1 MRIFALVLFVLFLLF
16 AVFARWFFVCDI
28 LGQCQPEPPAAPV
41 VEDIRAKTLQ
51 LTEDDRVIL
60 SGYDQFLFRTGEGLP
75 VLNPDNQL
83 FLDTLAALM
92 LADTNKQL
100 QLTGYFTPQEA
111 DIMAGFW
118 EDMGLARAAAIRD
131 LLRSRGISEQ
141 RIDLDHIQLTDSL
154 LAEPVRFTFVGTAPD
169 AYDTYAKETFDFHNM
184 TYSDANFPSNG
195 YIFTPTT
202 AFVNYA
208 DSVKVYLASAPEKRI
223 RLIGHT
229 DSDGTDAYNQR
240 LGMKRAESTRTY
252 LKGLGITNSIM
263 LETRGESEPIRPN
276 DTPENKQKNRRINLI
291 IE

>member
-1 MRIFALVLFVLFLLF
+1 MRIFALLLFVLFLLF
-16 AVFARWFFVCDI
+16 AVFARWFFVCDM

-60 SGYDQFLFRTGEGLP
+60 SGYDQFRFPAGEGLP
-75 VLNPDNQL
+75 VLNANNQL
-83 FLDTLAALM
+83 FLDTLAAIM

-100 QLTGYFTPQEA
+100 QLTGYFTSQEA

-131 LLRSRGISEQ
+131 LLRGKGISEQ
-141 RIDLDHIQLTDSL
+141 RIDLGHIQLTDTL
-154 LAEPVRFTFVGTAPD
+154 LAEPVRFAFTGTAPD
-169 AYDTYAKETFDFHNM
+169 AYGAYAKETFDFHNM

-208 DSVKVYLASAPEKRI
+208 DSVRVYLESAPEKRI

-229 DSDGTDAYNQR
+229 DSDGTDAYNLR

-252 LKGLGITNSIM
+252 LKGIGITNSIM